1 MCDSG
6 DGEKNLMF
14 NCDKRN
20 RKVSAGA
27 DAEREKGKKKKKKK
41 KRESRGYK
49 YLSRF

>member
-41 KRESRGYK
+41 ET
-49 YLSRF
+49 